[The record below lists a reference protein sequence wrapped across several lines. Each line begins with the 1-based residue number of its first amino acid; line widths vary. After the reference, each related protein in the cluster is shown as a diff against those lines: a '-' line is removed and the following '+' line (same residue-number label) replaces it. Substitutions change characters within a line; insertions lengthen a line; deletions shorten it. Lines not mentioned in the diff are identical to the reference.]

1 MDHLACMTTFV
12 TVVEKGG
19 FAAAARHLSIVPG
32 TVTLQVQTLERRLGA
47 RLLQRTTRRS
57 SLTEAGQAFYERAV
71 KILTDIRE
79 ADDIANVF
87 HATSRGTIRLQISPT
102 LSKDVS
108 ALVARYSADHPE
120 TSFDLLTAN
129 RLGDLIEERI
139 DLAIRD
145 DAIPDSSL
153 IVRRLACAGWTACAS
168 PGHIAKHGSPAHP
181 ADLAGHNCL
190 VYDRGRDSAEWR
202 FRDADD
208 CKSIRVSGSLCSSD
222 PHAVRM
228 AALCD
233 QGLALLPDALIAE
246 DLQMRRLVGV
256 LDGYTAEQAVVR
268 AIFPSR
274 QQLSLKVRTFLDF
287 AARVFDAHAPAER
300 RPAGAHSNAMTGT
313 RHSAERGG
321 DGHRA
326 RSPAG
331 SQSMI
336 ANCSG
341 TRHWPAAAA

>member
-19 FAAAARHLSIVPG
+19 FAAAARHLSIVPA
-32 TVTLQVQTLERRLGA
+32 TVTLQVQTLERRVGA

-79 ADDIANVF
+79 ADAIANVF
-87 HATSRGTIRLQISPT
+87 HATSRGTIRLQTSPT

-108 ALVARYSADHPE
+108 ALVARYSAVHPE

-145 DAIPDSSL
+145 DAVPESSL
-153 IVRRLACAGWTACAS
+153 IVRRLACTGWTACAS
-168 PGHIAKHGSPAHP
+168 PGHIAKHGAPAHP
-181 ADLAGHNCL
+181 AELAGRNCL
-190 VYDRGRDSAEWR
+190 VYDRGHDSAEWR

-222 PHAVRM
+222 PHALRT

-246 DLQMRRLVGV
+246 DLQAGRLVRI
-256 LDGYTAEQAVVR
+256 LNGYTAEQAVVR

-274 QQLSLKVRTFLDF
+274 QQISLKVRTFLDF
-287 AARVFDAHAPAER
+287 AARAFDVHASAEHDPASTR
-300 RPAGAHSNAMTGT
+300 GNAMTGV

-321 DGHRA
+321 DGDRACSPTDLQSAIAKYSDMRHR
-326 RSPAG
+326 R
-331 SQSMI
+331 
-336 ANCSG
+336 
-341 TRHWPAAAA
+341 AAAA